1 MEIHNFISAPEL
13 RPDIL
18 SQSNIPKPLHGVNPR
33 TIMGKEKWDIFRK
46 QVYASTNYHC
56 IACGV
61 HVENALFH
69 RWLEAHEDYNID
81 HENATMTVSGF
92 VPLCHSCHSFV
103 HSGFLVVQYRK
114 GIKSKSQVCKILE
127 HGFSILEKSDLPAFI
142 GLKNAISECG
152 YGGKWSGRWIHPKSM
167 SNDWSRWKMIWEG
180 VEYPAKF
187 KSHDAWKRYYQ

>member
-1 MEIHNFISAPEL
+1 MNLEQWTRPPNL

-33 TIMGKEKWDIFRK
+33 TIMGKDKWDILRK
-46 QVYASTNYHC
+46 EVYASTNYHC

-61 HVENALFH
+61 HKDNAMFH
-69 RWLEAHEDYNID
+69 KWLEAHEDYKIE
-81 HENATMTVSGF
+81 HAIATMTIRGF
-92 VPLCHSCHSFV
+92 VPLCHACHSFV

-142 GLKNAISECG
+142 GLKNAISEIG
-152 YGGKWSGRWIHPKSM
+152 YNGKWSGKWIHPKSIT
-167 SNDWSRWKMIWEG
+167 SDWSKWKMVWNGI
-180 VEYPAKF
+180 EYPAKF
-187 KSHDAWKRYYQ
+187 KTHTAWERHYQ